1 MSDISVQGLIGKGY
15 GSGWFTNC
23 KARYRVFEGG
33 RGTKKSVNIAG
44 YEPIF
49 KLICDSNR
57 NVVMCRQD
65 DTNNATSTFANIVQ
79 LINGLGLSELFK
91 VTTSPREIIYRPTGQ
106 KIIFKG
112 CNNPTA
118 ITSTKFISGE
128 LTDIY
133 LEEASEIDSY
143 DTFRKIDGSVRSQF
157 GDLQITMLLNGWD
170 KKTWIY

>member
-1 MSDISVQGLIGKGY
+1 
-15 GSGWFTNC
+15 
-23 KARYRVFEGG
+23 
-33 RGTKKSVNIAG
+33 
-44 YEPIF
+44 
-49 KLICDSNR
+49 
-57 NVVMCRQD
+57 MCRQD

-157 GDLQITMLLNGWD
+157 GELQITMLLNGWD
-170 KKTWIY
+170 KDKEREYGAVLLCRDEKYYLAIIDKSNNRILENIRRYLSLFYT